1 MAVEEKTHYQKNAA
15 TLKEKLDQETKWFQ
29 DHVIEPGIDPV
40 DLPAEKKE
48 EYKKLKK
55 EIEELTARVEESKE
69 YNARAGY
76 AAIATALV
84 QPIHRPDYGDNDN
97 KGDEKKNKSLG
108 YEFANSK
115 EYQEWFKAIAP
126 SGEMNEGM
134 AINNSFPAFDA
145 KALITGGSTSS
156 AGAMV
161 RRDYAG
167 LVDFPF
173 RPLALRD
180 VVTVGRTGS
189 DLIEF
194 PRVVSYTSAA
204 EPVAEATTVPT
215 SFAQAGNGLK
225 PESSMVLEKV
235 TAAVK
240 TIAHWIPVTN
250 RALSDAAQ
258 IETLINN
265 FLDTGLEIAL
275 ETEMIQGN
283 GTGEHF
289 LGLDNTPNITLQ
301 AFDTDMLVTTRK
313 ALTKVQVVGRARATA
328 FVLNPYDWESIDLT
342 QDAEDRF
349 YFGGPMV
356 LGQKRLWGQPVVESE
371 AVFQGTFYTGDM
383 KQAILWDRE
392 RATIRMSDAPY
403 DMFLRNMKA
412 ILAELRAAFGVFR
425 PPAIVRGDLH
435 AGSNS

>member
-1 MAVEEKTHYQKNAA
+1 MPTIQENAQELKGLLAVDSDFWVKQGENDLTE
-15 TLKEKLDQETKWFQ
+15 DQ
-29 DHVIEPGIDPV
+29 
-40 DLPAEKKE
+40 KKE
-48 EYKKLKK
+48 VK
-55 EIEELTARVEESKE
+55 ERGEKIEELSAKIEETKTYQAARERYQTISESLVTVTGRPNYGERADTDKKE
-69 YNARAGY
+69 NQ
-76 AAIATALV
+76 T
-84 QPIHRPDYGDNDN
+84 
-97 KGDEKKNKSLG
+97 LG
-108 YEFANSK
+108 YQFANSDEFK
-115 EYQEWFKAIAP
+115 NWFKAIAP
-126 SGEMNEGM
+126 SGEMNESM
-134 AINNSFPAFDA
+134 TVNNSFPAFDA
-145 KALITGGSTSS
+145 KALITGVSTTS

-161 RRDYAG
+161 RRDYAA

-173 RPLALRD
+173 RPLTLRD

-194 PRVVSYTSAA
+194 PRVTGYTSNAA
-204 EPVAEATTVPT
+204 PVAEATTVPT
-215 SFAQAGNGLK
+215 SYAQAGNGLK
-225 PESSMVLEKV
+225 PESSMTLEKV

-301 AFDTDMLVTTRK
+301 AFDTDIKKTARK

-328 FVLNPYDWESIDLT
+328 FVLNPYDWEALDL
-342 QDAEDRF
+342 DMDGEDRY

-371 AVFQGTFYTGDM
+371 AVFQGTGYTGDM
-383 KQAILWDRE
+383 KQAVLWDRE
-392 RATIRMSDAPY
+392 RATIRISDAPY
-403 DMFLRNMKA
+403 DMFLRNMVA

-425 PPAIVRGDLH
+425 PPAIVRMDLH
-435 AGSNS
+435 QGGNS